1 MIQSAYTPLHG
12 AMTLYVRISICAL
25 ILAVY
30 KIVKIVLV
38 AAILVQVIINQLVE
52 KYSQAQTA
60 NMTLNGALIQP
71 ALILKTLH

>member
-1 MIQSAYTPLHG
+1 MIQNVYTPLHG
-12 AMTLYVRISICAL
+12 AMTLYVRISTYAL

-30 KIVKIVLV
+30 KIAKIVLV

-60 NMTLNGALIQP
+60 NITLNGALIQP
-71 ALILKTLH
+71 VLISKTLL

>member
-1 MIQSAYTPLHG
+1 MIQNVYTLLHG
-12 AMTLYVRISICAL
+12 AMTLYVRISIYAL

-60 NMTLNGALIQP
+60 NITLNGALIQP
-71 ALILKTLH
+71 VLISKTLL